1 MDLKISRYS
10 SWCVIALNTKSIFY
24 SMAYLRVKSIR
35 DQKYLYLVKS
45 HWDSKKK
52 TSKQSIIKYLGIESD
67 VSLSDIPENFRDS
80 EKIIDYF
87 MNQKYFQPTVQNE
100 ITKKLQ
106 KDLLSSFKN
115 SDYIEAN
122 SLLESY
128 KKIYGFESFLTNV
141 LVPLIEEIES
151 LGYSKKIDLG
161 TQTTCYNAVQ
171 DLMNLILENNTIQ
184 LKKKKILIC
193 VPYGEQHTFGTKVL
207 ESQLLSNGNVVYNL
221 SPFTPVSTIIES
233 IEYNNP
239 DFIFI
244 SITLD
249 ENTLSAKR
257 MIQKINDQY
266 AIPIIVGGQAVKNDS
281 ENWNASIGQ
290 NLSITK
296 ILKLIQ
302 SKKSEIIQII

>member
-1 MDLKISRYS
+1 
-10 SWCVIALNTKSIFY
+10 
-24 SMAYLRVKSIR
+24 MAYLRVKSIR

-45 HWDSKKK
+45 AWNSKKK

-67 VSLSDIPENFRDS
+67 VTISDIPENFRDS
-80 EKIIDYF
+80 EKITDYF
-87 MNQKYFQPTVQNE
+87 MNQKYFQPTVQNG

-106 KDLLSSFKN
+106 NDLLSLFKN
-115 SDYIEAN
+115 GDYVEAN

-128 KKIYGFESFLTNV
+128 EKIYGFESFLNDV
-141 LVPLIEEIES
+141 LIPLIEEIES

-171 DLMNLILENNTIQ
+171 DLMNLILENNHSQ
-184 LKKKKILIC
+184 LKTKKILIC
-193 VPYGEQHTFGTKVL
+193 VPYGEQHTLGTKVL
-207 ESQLLSNGNVVYNL
+207 ESQLTSIGNTVYNL
-221 SPFTPVSTIIES
+221 SPFTPISLIMES

-239 DFIFI
+239 DCIFV

-249 ENTLSAKR
+249 ENILSAKR
-257 MIQKINDQY
+257 MIQKINDKY
-266 AIPIIVGGQAVKNDS
+266 AIPIIIGGQAVKNDS

-302 SKKSEIIQII
+302 SKKSEIIQTV

>member
-1 MDLKISRYS
+1 MDLKVSRYS

-35 DQKYLYLVKS
+35 NQKYLYLVKS
-45 HWDSKKK
+45 AWDSKKK

-67 VSLSDIPENFRDS
+67 VSISDIPENFRDS
-80 EKIIDYF
+80 EKIIAYF
-87 MNQKYFQPTVQNE
+87 RNQKYFQPTVQNE

-106 KDLLSSFKN
+106 NDLLSSFKN
-115 SDYIEAN
+115 GDYVEAN

-128 KKIYGFESFLTNV
+128 EKIYGFESFLTDV
-141 LVPLIEEIES
+141 LIPLIDEIES
-151 LGYSKKIDLG
+151 LAHSKKIDLG

-171 DLMNLILENNTIQ
+171 DLMNLILENNSIQ

-193 VPYGEQHTFGTKVL
+193 VPYGEQHTLGTKVL
-207 ESQLLSNGNVVYNL
+207 ELQLSSTGNTVYNL
-221 SPFTPVSTIIES
+221 SPFTPISSIMES

-239 DFIFI
+239 DCIFV

-249 ENTLSAKR
+249 ENISSAKR
-257 MIQKINDQY
+257 MIQKINDKY
-266 AIPIIVGGQAVKNDS
+266 AIPIIVGGQAVKNNT

>member
-1 MDLKISRYS
+1 MELKISRYS
-10 SWCVIALNTKSIFY
+10 PWCVIGLSTKSIFY

-161 TQTTCYNAVQ
+161 TQTICYNAVQ

>member
-1 MDLKISRYS
+1 
-10 SWCVIALNTKSIFY
+10 
-24 SMAYLRVKSIR
+24 MAYLRVKSIR

-45 HWDSKKK
+45 AWNSKKK

-67 VSLSDIPENFRDS
+67 VTISDIPENFRDS
-80 EKIIDYF
+80 EKITDYF
-87 MNQKYFQPTVQNE
+87 MNQKYFQPTVQNG

-106 KDLLSSFKN
+106 NDLLSLFKN
-115 SDYIEAN
+115 GDYVEAN

-128 KKIYGFESFLTNV
+128 EKIYGFESFLTDV
-141 LVPLIEEIES
+141 LIPLIDEIES

-171 DLMNLILENNTIQ
+171 DLLNLILENNSIQ

-193 VPYGEQHTFGTKVL
+193 VPYGEQHTLGTKVL
-207 ESQLLSNGNVVYNL
+207 ESQLSSTGNIVYNL
-221 SPFTPVSTIIES
+221 SPFTPISSIMES

-239 DFIFI
+239 DCIFV

-249 ENTLSAKR
+249 ENILSAKR
-257 MIQKINDQY
+257 MIQKINDKY
-266 AIPIIVGGQAVKNDS
+266 AIPVIVGGQAVKSDS

-302 SKKSEIIQII
+302 SKKSEIIPII